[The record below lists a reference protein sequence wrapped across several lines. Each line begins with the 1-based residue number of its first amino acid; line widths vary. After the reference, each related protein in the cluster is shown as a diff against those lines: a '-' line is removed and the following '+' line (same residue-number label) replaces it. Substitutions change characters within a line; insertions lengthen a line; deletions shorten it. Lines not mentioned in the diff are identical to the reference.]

1 MTDHPEQDIVATAG
15 IAIAFTAVITTAVA
29 GAALRFEGGTV
40 WPALASA
47 GVYLLHAATP
57 LSQTGGAGESRRRSY
72 LSKILQPEERL
83 LRIGRLHWIN
93 YASAI
98 IYLALSVI
106 ILSMAPN
113 LGPESTMGAFLKEMG
128 LPSQALKTPMQAV
141 GWCLFGVGLW
151 KAVHVWFK
159 RLGTEIAITNRR
171 VIYKRGLIRRHT
183 EEMNMDKIESV
194 IVSQSLCGRIL
205 NYGSIHVRGTGEG
218 LEHLHRI
225 ADPVGLRNCI
235 TAR

>member
-1 MTDHPEQDIVATAG
+1 
-15 IAIAFTAVITTAVA
+15 
-29 GAALRFEGGTV
+29 
-40 WPALASA
+40 
-47 GVYLLHAATP
+47 
-57 LSQTGGAGESRRRSY
+57 
-72 LSKILQPEERL
+72 
-83 LRIGRLHWIN
+83 
-93 YASAI
+93 
-98 IYLALSVI
+98 
-106 ILSMAPN
+106 
-113 LGPESTMGAFLKEMG
+113 
-128 LPSQALKTPMQAV
+128 MQAV

-151 KAVHVWFK
+151 KAVHGWFK

-171 VIYKRGLIRRHT
+171 VIYERGLIRRHT